1 VTILNQLKR
10 IGKLSQCSR
19 CEGLFEV
26 IEEQFVLYCSRFCEK
41 EHDLFK
47 AAGKEESVLS
57 DPVKTYFLTPEELK
71 AYREK
76 KTSHVKKKEKHVRDW
91 RWLQNRRENKKGQA

>member
-1 VTILNQLKR
+1 VTILNQLKHV
-10 IGKLSQCSR
+10 GKLSQCSR
-19 CEGLFEV
+19 CERLFEV

-47 AAGKEESVLS
+47 TAGKEESVLS
-57 DPVKTYFLTPEELK
+57 EPVKTYFLTPEELK

-76 KTSHVKKKEKHVRDW
+76 NPSHVKKKEKRAQD
-91 RWLQNRRENKKGQA
+91 